1 MSTTHNVAVIVG
13 SLRQGSF
20 NRMTAKVLLTMA
32 PPALRPAL
40 VEIGDLPLYN
50 QDLDNAPPA
59 PWTAFRAQVADADAV
74 LLVTPEYNRS
84 IPGALKNAID
94 VGSRPSG
101 HSVWNGKPTA
111 IISVSPG
118 AIGGFGANHSLR
130 QAMVFLNMPVMQQP
144 EAYIGGAAALFDKDG
159 NLINDGT
166 RKFLQTFID
175 AFAVWVEKL
184 LRPLPSP
191 N

>member
-1 MSTTHNVAVIVG
+1 MSTTRDVAVIVG

-20 NRMTAKVLLTMA
+20 NRMTAKVLATLA
-32 PPALRPAL
+32 PPALQLAI
-40 VEIGDLPLYN
+40 VEIGGLPLYN
-50 QDLDNAPPA
+50 QDLDTAPPV
-59 PWTAFRAQVADADAV
+59 PWTAFRAQIAAADAV

-84 IPGALKNAID
+84 TPGGLKNAID

-111 IISVSPG
+111 IVSVSPG

-144 EAYIGGAAALFDKDG
+144 EAYLGGAAALFDKEG

-184 LRPLPSP
+184 LRPLPSAD
-191 N
+191 